1 MTFHAFKSG
10 MEWYNCPAISI
21 IDLKW
26 TNQRMNAPAKNEE
39 FAAKIPDGVYAET
52 VISVEHYTD
61 RLFRFRMTR
70 PAGFRFRSGEFAMI
84 GLMVGEKPVYRAYSI
99 ASPAWD
105 EELEF
110 FSIKVPDGPLT
121 SHLQAIKPGDTVL
134 MRKKPTGTLVLDAL
148 TPGKR
153 LYMFSTGTGI
163 APFASLIR
171 DPETYEKFEE
181 VILTH
186 TCRDVAELKYGF
198 DLVEEIKNHEFL
210 SELVGDKLK
219 HYATVTRE
227 DYPFTGRITDLI
239 ENGKMFADLGVPAFD
254 PEIDRGMIC
263 GSSAMLKDTKELLE
277 KAGLNEGANNK
288 PAEFVIERAFVG

>member
-1 MTFHAFKSG
+1 MLMDAVALK
-10 MEWYNCPAISI
+10 EEVAIPA
-21 IDLKW
+21 
-26 TNQRMNAPAKNEE
+26 
-39 FAAKIPDGVYAET
+39 GVFAET
-52 VISVEHYTD
+52 VLDVQHYTD

-70 PAGFRFRSGEFAMI
+70 PDSFRFRSGEFVMI
-84 GLMVGEKPVYRAYSI
+84 GLMVDGKPIYRAYSV
-99 ASPAWD
+99 ASPSWD

-121 SHLQAIKPGDTVL
+121 SVLCDIKVGDTVL

-186 TCRDVAELKYGF
+186 TCREVDELRYGQ
-198 DLVEEIKNHEFL
+198 DLVAKIRDDEMLNGLFD
-210 SELVGDKLK
+210 SGKLK
-219 HYATVTRE
+219 HFTSVTRE
-227 DYPFTGRITDLI
+227 SYPIRGRITELAASGSLF
-239 ENGKMFADLGVPAFD
+239 EHLGVEPFNPAT
-254 PEIDRGMIC
+254 DRGMIC
-263 GSSAMLKDTKELLE
+263 GSADMLRDTKSMLE
-277 KAGLNEGANNK
+277 EAGLTEGANNK